1 MRRFSAAVVVAV
13 VAAAVPITLAAPA
26 GAAEV
31 QVTIAHFEYDP
42 DPVQVDAGDTITWVN
57 TDPGP
62 HTVSANDGSF
72 SGYLDEGESFSMVVG
87 DDGEIGYYCKL
98 HGSPGEGMVGTIL
111 VGDQPVPQPEDLEAS
126 DNVASS
132 VAWSTSSFPDGSPFA
147 VLGRADLF
155 ADSLASSGVQGA
167 LDAPLLLT
175 PTDSLDPRVSAEL
188 GRLGVDRVTIMGGT
202 AAISAAVEESLRSEG
217 YGVDRIAGTDRI
229 GTALAAA
236 KAFHPSAQSA
246 LLVRAFGA
254 GTRSFADTLSAGA
267 LAAAADQPVL
277 FTSSTTLTP
286 SVRDYIA
293 GHGLDSVTLIGGE
306 AALSTAVQEA
316 VEAAGADTDR
326 LAGTDRFGTAAQV
339 AAQTGSEATSHIV
352 VVDGMAGDAWA
363 DGFPAASRRSPVVLA
378 NGSDLPPP
386 TAGMLIGGGPAVICG
401 TSATDTACSR
411 AKELQSIPFDF
422 PPIGAV
428 LDQTDAAVGLY
439 TASGTTTICYDVF
452 PPAPLETASLQTA
465 ATGSEALQL
474 VYGAGPFG
482 DPFGCSFGVDPAL
495 VANLLANP
503 GDHQV
508 EANGEVAPVMAMDL
522 VGISEM
528 LAEAEVPGPGDPD
541 AFGLGIAFRGPTPSE
556 LCVALA
562 VFAPTSSPVT
572 ASHIHEGQPGVAGPP
587 VITLQAPTDG
597 ASAACYD
604 VGESLVNEIAANP
617 GGYYVNVHTEDH
629 PGGAI
634 RGQLFNPF
642 D

>member
-1 MRRFSAAVVVAV
+1 MRRFSAAAVGVLVGAALPVA
-13 VAAAVPITLAAPA
+13 LAQAA
-26 GAAEV
+26 GAAEA
-31 QVTIAHFEYDP
+31 QVTIANFEYAP
-42 DPVQVDAGDTITWVN
+42 DPVEVDAGDTITWVN

-62 HTVSANDGSF
+62 HTVTADDGSF
-72 SGYLDEGESFSMVVG
+72 SDYLDAGESFSMVVG
-87 DDGEIGYYCKL
+87 EDGEIGYYCKL
-98 HGSPGEGMVGTIL
+98 HGAPGEGMAGTIL
-111 VGDQPVPQPEDLEAS
+111 VGDQPVPQPEDLDAA

-175 PTDSLDPRVSAEL
+175 PTASLDPRISAEL
-188 GRLGVDRVTIMGGT
+188 ERLGVDRVTIMGGT
-202 AAISAAVEESLRSEG
+202 AAISPAVEQSLRSQG

-236 KAFHPSAQSA
+236 RAYHPAAQSA
-246 LLVRAFGA
+246 LLVRAFGT
-254 GTRSFADTLSAGA
+254 GTRAFADTLSAGA
-267 LAAAADQPVL
+267 LAAASDQPVL
-277 FTSSTTLTP
+277 LSSSTELTP

-293 GHGLDSVTLIGGE
+293 GQGLDTVTVIGGE

-326 LAGTDRFGTAAQV
+326 IAGADRFGTAAQV
-339 AAQTGSEATSHIV
+339 AAQTGSESSSHIV
-352 VVDGMAGDAWA
+352 VVDGMAANAWA

-378 NGSDLPPP
+378 NGDDLPPP

-428 LDQTDAAVGLY
+428 LDETDVAIGLY
-439 TASGTTTICYDVF
+439 TASGTTVVCYDVF
-452 PPAPLETASLQTA
+452 PPAPVATASLQTA
-465 ATGSEALQL
+465 AGTEVLRL
-474 VYGAGPFG
+474 VYGTGPFG

-495 VANLLANP
+495 VANLIANP
-503 GDHQV
+503 GDYRV
-508 EANGEVAPVMAMDL
+508 AANGETAPVAAVDL
-522 VGISEM
+522 VGIAEM

-541 AFGLGIAFRGPTPSE
+541 AFAVGFAFRGPTPSE
-556 LCVALA
+556 LCVVLA

-572 ASHIHEGQPGVAGPP
+572 AAHIHEGASGVAGPP
-587 VITLQAPTDG
+587 VITLEAPTDG
-597 ASAACYD
+597 ASAGCYA
-604 VGESLVNEIAANP
+604 VGEALVNEIAADP
-617 GGYYVNVHTEDH
+617 GGYYMNIHTEAH
-629 PGGAI
+629 PGGAV

-642 D
+642 S